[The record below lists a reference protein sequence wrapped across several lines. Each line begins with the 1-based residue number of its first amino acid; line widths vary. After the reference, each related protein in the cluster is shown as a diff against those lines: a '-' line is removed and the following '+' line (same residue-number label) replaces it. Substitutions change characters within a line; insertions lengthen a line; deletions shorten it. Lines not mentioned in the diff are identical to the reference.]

1 MSIEQLLKEN
11 TAALTRMGD
20 LLEISNAARADL
32 LAQAGGTASA
42 APAAST
48 ASDSDMT
55 VAEIKA
61 AVKDADKATL
71 EAMLTAENEGKART
85 SAVKAIQD
93 AIDALPTGETTA
105 EEGNEEVTEDAE
117 SKTAD
122 TTTETTTTS
131 PASASPSDDKNAQ
144 PVPAGVTG
152 EQAAGAFGAWF
163 GETDDEDE
171 RAKRRA
177 FVGQIVSTLGAK
189 ISELDEA
196 GRRKAIFY
204 LRRKRAGLADDFEA
218 AFDFDGSPTQDVPE
232 AAAAEEPAGD
242 PNDDLL

>member
-48 ASDSDMT
+48 SSDSDMT

-71 EAMLTAENEGKART
+71 EAMLTAENDGKART

-105 EEGNEEVTEDAE
+105 EEGNESASDAKE
-117 SKTAD
+117 
-122 TTTETTTTS
+122 
-131 PASASPSDDKNAQ
+131 PASSTEEQKTNTSAPAADDKNAQ

-177 FVGQIVSTLGAK
+177 FVGQIVSSLGAK